1 MQPGAHDKGRRG
13 AFSRSGGRYPSRA
26 HGNGALTIRY
36 WVSYV
41 SQPMHALRNHL
52 RRQPI
57 GPSHEQAIQAPCD
70 CNQAPSP
77 IPQGEHVPGDY
88 SPDMLKSTIE
98 AEAISMALASKGA
111 IYLSNMMAE
120 LGFGQLF
127 DSAPFF
133 RPQHRR
139 CTHSEITHVSLTL
152 ETSRSTVL
160 LQRAG

>member
-1 MQPGAHDKGRRG
+1 
-13 AFSRSGGRYPSRA
+13 
-26 HGNGALTIRY
+26 
-36 WVSYV
+36 
-41 SQPMHALRNHL
+41 
-52 RRQPI
+52 
-57 GPSHEQAIQAPCD
+57 
-70 CNQAPSP
+70 
-77 IPQGEHVPGDY
+77 
-88 SPDMLKSTIE
+88 
-98 AEAISMALASKGA
+98 MALASKGA
-111 IYLSNMMAE
+111 IYLSNVIVE